1 MKKLQPEY
9 TCAIDLVIDIIGG
22 KWKVL
27 LLWNLN
33 EGTKRF
39 NELQR
44 SVPGIARKMLAQ
56 QLRELE
62 EHGLVERTVY
72 DEVPPRVE
80 YTTTDLG
87 RGLQPALYA
96 MCRWGDE
103 YAEGHGIQ
111 MNRCWTQ
118 TDFIKEQN

>member
-1 MKKLQPEY
+1 MRHRSRHRY
-9 TCAIDLVIDIIGG
+9 HWR

-44 SVPGIARKMLAQ
+44 SVPGITRKMLAQ

-72 DEVPPRVE
+72 DEVP
-80 YTTTDLG
+80 
-87 RGLQPALYA
+87 RG
-96 MCRWGDE
+96 
-103 YAEGHGIQ
+103 
-111 MNRCWTQ
+111 
-118 TDFIKEQN
+118 